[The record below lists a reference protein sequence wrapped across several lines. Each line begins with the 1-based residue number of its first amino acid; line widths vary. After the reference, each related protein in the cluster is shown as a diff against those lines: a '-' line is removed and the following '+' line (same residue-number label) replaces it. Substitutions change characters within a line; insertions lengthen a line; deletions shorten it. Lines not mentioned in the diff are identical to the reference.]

1 MATKKP
7 TITLGKGTTA
17 TPASRPV
24 SAKPSQASQVR
35 AAQRTTSSGIT
46 TRPDG
51 RRQSEGRSGRQA
63 TSRATVST
71 ADTRNP
77 YRVRAG
83 INQNNKPGAG
93 RVTGTMGRPKPATPA
108 KVTGVTPPPQSPKP
122 KPTAGTTNTIRATG
136 GNSSYDK
143 LNRLS
148 AASAPRPQQKPTA
161 AANLAQSQQLLRSQL
176 GPFISGLR
184 GLGIQAIAETV
195 APRPAS
201 ARAGLKEGQAA
212 ANAAIK
218 AKGKT
223 ADSFGGQYQKPAAG
237 AKPKPAP
244 KISKAQSFDNAFASA
259 RNSGMSS
266 FVWGGKRYTTKLK

>member
-1 MATKKP
+1 MPNKKP
-7 TITLGKGTTA
+7 TITLGKGT
-17 TPASRPV
+17 PASSAAKPV

-35 AAQRTTSSGIT
+35 AAQKTTSTGIT

-51 RRQSEGRSGRQA
+51 RRQSEGRSGRQ
-63 TSRATVST
+63 SISKATVTNSGQGVT
-71 ADTRNP
+71 P
-77 YRVRAG
+77 GSAG
-83 INQNNKPGAG
+83 G
-93 RVTGTMGRPKPATPA
+93 RVT
-108 KVTGVTPPPQSPKP
+108 TGQGNRQVTPPPQSPKP

-136 GNSSYDK
+136 GNSNYEK
-143 LNRLS
+143 VNRLS
-148 AASAPRPQQKPTA
+148 AASASRPQQKPTA
-161 AANLAQSQQLLRSQL
+161 AANLAKSQQMLRSQV
-176 GPFISGLR
+176 GPFINGAR
-184 GLGIQAIAETV
+184 GLGIQAVAETL

-244 KISKAQSFDNAFASA
+244 KMSKAKSFDNAFASA

-266 FVWGGKRYTTKLK
+266 FVWDGKRYTTKLK

>member
-1 MATKKP
+1 MANKKP
-7 TITLGKGTTA
+7 TITLGKGTPA
-17 TPASRPV
+17 TPATRPV

-51 RRQSEGRSGRQA
+51 RRQSEGRSGRQ
-63 TSRATVST
+63 SISKATVSNSGQGVT
-71 ADTRNP
+71 P
-77 YRVRAG
+77 GSAG
-83 INQNNKPGAG
+83 G
-93 RVTGTMGRPKPATPA
+93 RVT
-108 KVTGVTPPPQSPKP
+108 TGAFDRQVTPPPQSPKP
-122 KPTAGTTNTIRATG
+122 KPTVGTTNTILATG

-143 LNRLS
+143 INRLS
-148 AASAPRPQQKPTA
+148 AASASRPQQKPTA
-161 AANLAQSQQLLRSQL
+161 AANLAKSQQMLRSQV
-176 GPFISGLR
+176 GPLVKGAR
-184 GLGIQAIAETV
+184 GLGIQAIAEAV

-223 ADSFGGQYQKPAAG
+223 ADSFGGQYQKGKAAPS
-237 AKPKPAP
+237 KAP
-244 KISKAQSFDNAFASA
+244 KGQPKAKSFDNAFASA

-266 FVWGGKRYTTKLK
+266 FVWEGKRYTTQKK

>member
-7 TITLGKGTTA
+7 TITLGKGTPAIPA
-17 TPASRPV
+17 TRPV

-63 TSRATVST
+63 TSRATVSNSGQGVT
-71 ADTRNP
+71 P
-77 YRVRAG
+77 GSAG
-83 INQNNKPGAG
+83 G
-93 RVTGTMGRPKPATPA
+93 RVTTGRGGIKPPMNPSNAL
-108 KVTGVTPPPQSPKP
+108 KV
-122 KPTAGTTNTIRATG
+122 
-136 GNSSYDK
+136 
-143 LNRLS
+143 
-148 AASAPRPQQKPTA
+148 ASMA
-161 AANLAQSQQLLRSQL
+161 L
-176 GPFISGLR
+176 GGLR
-184 GLGIQAIAETV
+184 GVGLQAIGEAV
-195 APRPAS
+195 APRPTS
-201 ARAGLKEGQAA
+201 TRANLKEGQAA

-244 KISKAQSFDNAFASA
+244 KMPKAKSFDNAFASA

-266 FVWGGKRYTTKLK
+266 FVWDGKRYSTKLK

>member
-7 TITLGKGTTA
+7 TITLGKGTPA
-17 TPASRPV
+17 TPATRPV

-35 AAQRTTSSGIT
+35 AAQRTTSTGIT

-63 TSRATVST
+63 TSRATVSNSGQGVT
-71 ADTRNP
+71 P
-77 YRVRAG
+77 GSAG
-83 INQNNKPGAG
+83 G
-93 RVTGTMGRPKPATPA
+93 RVT
-108 KVTGVTPPPQSPKP
+108 TGQGNRQVTPPPQAPNP
-122 KPTAGTTNTIRATG
+122 KPTGGTTNTIRATG

-143 LNRLS
+143 INRLS
-148 AASAPRPQQKPTA
+148 AASASRPQQKPTA
-161 AANLAQSQQLLRSQL
+161 AANLAKSQQMLRSQV
-176 GPFISGLR
+176 GPFINGAR
-184 GLGIQAIAETV
+184 GLGVQAIAETV

-223 ADSFGGQYQKPAAG
+223 ADSFGGQYQKPTAG

-244 KISKAQSFDNAFASA
+244 KMSKAKSFDNAFASA

-266 FVWGGKRYTTKLK
+266 FVWDGKRYTTKLK